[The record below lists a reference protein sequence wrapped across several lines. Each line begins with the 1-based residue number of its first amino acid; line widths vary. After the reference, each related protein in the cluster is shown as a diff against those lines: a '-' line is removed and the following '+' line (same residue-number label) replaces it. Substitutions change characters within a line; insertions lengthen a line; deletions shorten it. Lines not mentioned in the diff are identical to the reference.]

1 MSTGAQKILSYTR
14 ATIIIIIF
22 SSLDAHTRDGPAASQ
37 QDSRVAGSRGEWR
50 CTILFWHR
58 TICARCGGVYS
69 SGQYLTCRI
78 FFFLANPHCFLPC
91 FIRKFHLLILI
102 SVSSSFTADQPRMVS
117 QDRMQTTACY
127 SFLVASAR
135 RRRKYRQF
143 CLHKNVTVNQEA
155 IGEAEGNVE
164 KGS

>member
-1 MSTGAQKILSYTR
+1 
-14 ATIIIIIF
+14 
-22 SSLDAHTRDGPAASQ
+22 
-37 QDSRVAGSRGEWR
+37 
-50 CTILFWHR
+50 
-58 TICARCGGVYS
+58 
-69 SGQYLTCRI
+69 
-78 FFFLANPHCFLPC
+78 
-91 FIRKFHLLILI
+91 
-102 SVSSSFTADQPRMVS
+102 MVS